1 VQILIK
7 SVDIRVF
14 VHATEDKEKIMAALK
29 NIIKSDFNIIEEHYE
44 GYYGNLIIVI
54 SCTIENEKAEEIL
67 NTILDNLSRP
77 DKDNILKTFYD
88 RIGKG
93 NTFHIRLNKQ
103 KAYLGEYTI
112 SDADDV
118 IKLVFKFDSKSSLEK
133 LKELI
138 ANKYSNVR

>member
-1 VQILIK
+1 MIK